1 MAGLR
6 TGSAGEARTK
16 LNTDPARRDLGALYQ
31 REGFA
36 VVAGLV
42 DTTTATR
49 IRQTIDGFYEQIHD
63 LPPGHVY
70 NLDPE
75 SVRAGR
81 PGIPAIRNI
90 LRLDPELRRILEP
103 AALGAARSFLG
114 KTAPILWDAA
124 VYMPAGHP
132 EVESPWHQDAA
143 VYGLTGKREP
153 KSYGYFWMALEDVD
167 ASGGAIRFVPGSHL
181 GPKLPHHW
189 RRGDENSGM
198 ETSAAI
204 DPATVYTAS
213 LRAGDATFHHPW
225 LLHGAGPNLSDRCR
239 KAWVLGVG
247 APNLPP
253 WLHRLRVAFK
263 QRFGR

>member
-1 MAGLR
+1 MAGLK
-6 TGSAGEARTK
+6 TGPAGEAGTR
-16 LNTDPARRDLGALYQ
+16 PIAEPVGRDLKSLYQ

-36 VVAGLV
+36 FVAGFV
-42 DTTTATR
+42 DTTTATL
-49 IRQTIDGFYEQIHD
+49 IRQTIDGLYERIQD
-63 LPPGHVY
+63 LPPGHVDD
-70 NLDPE
+70 LAPE
-75 SVRAGR
+75 SARAGR

-90 LRLDPELRRILEP
+90 LRLDPELRHILEP
-103 AALGAARSFLG
+103 ATLGAARSFLG
-114 KTAPILWDAA
+114 KTAPILWDVA
-124 VYMPAGHP
+124 VYMPVGLP

-204 DPATVYTAS
+204 DPATVYTSS
-213 LRAGDATFHHPW
+213 LRAGDATFHHPC
-225 LLHGAGPNLSDRCR
+225 LVYGAGPNLSDLCR

-253 WLHRLRVAFK
+253 WLHRLRVAF
-263 QRFGR
+263 QGRFSR